1 MKIFV
6 YDNCFLVGKHWWL
19 QSFTMYVQLIVVI
32 AYMCTR
38 KVTGSRRSLLTLFSC
53 QPFCNLVYTFPSKQL
68 ELLQNNYWCL
78 NIHSVQNH
86 LSESLWFAFSYRSAC
101 IYEENTS
108 KYWWRFFFNSSR
120 FWHLP
125 GTDISLRS
133 CHHCPDHYH
142 TSYAVVTRKRK
153 GRPILCS
160 CPENSELLVHSDWGR
175 PFPANKYA
183 SRYLIWKTIDL

>member
-1 MKIFV
+1 M
-6 YDNCFLVGKHWWL
+6 
-19 QSFTMYVQLIVVI
+19 
-32 AYMCTR
+32 
-38 KVTGSRRSLLTLFSC
+38 
-53 QPFCNLVYTFPSKQL
+53 YTFPSKQL

-108 KYWWRFFFNSSR
+108 KYWWPFFFNSSR

-133 CHHCPDHYH
+133 YHHCPDHYH

-175 PFPANKYA
+175 PFEPISTQADTWFGKQLTSKPWGYGTL
-183 SRYLIWKTIDL
+183 SKTKILEIF

>member
-108 KYWWRFFFNSSR
+108 KY
-120 FWHLP
+120 
-125 GTDISLRS
+125 
-133 CHHCPDHYH
+133 
-142 TSYAVVTRKRK
+142 
-153 GRPILCS
+153 
-160 CPENSELLVHSDWGR
+160 
-175 PFPANKYA
+175 
-183 SRYLIWKTIDL
+183 